1 MMNETDTQ
9 KSTKVLNRTAKPERS
24 GVPKWIPEQEK
35 NMSNINEEIA
45 LKLLPSDLR
54 KATATMETREARY
67 LVDTYYQMQD
77 YRMASSSQVRSIGRD
92 GEPHATLDF
101 FGSQFATLEKQIK
114 GSLKSYAEGD
124 PLGVW
129 AMSNYGI
136 GPVIAAGL
144 LAHIDIS
151 KAPTVGHIWAFAG
164 LDPTRKWEKG
174 QKRPHNAK
182 LKVLC
187 WKIGES
193 FKKFSGRDDCYYGKL
208 YQQRKTY
215 EVERDEAVIKVSH
228 SEMMSMLDAKRG
240 VGSEDDGARMA
251 DAPSPQQVP
260 VDGSLVTFYKIGNDW
275 FGGGNAKWCE
285 ETLRTK
291 NIKDADTLAKYRSG
305 HLPAGRLDMRAARW
319 ATKLFLAHYHG
330 EGYRL
335 HFGEEPPLPYPIAH
349 LGHAHMIH
357 PAVPSAVAS

>member
-1 MMNETDTQ
+1 
-9 KSTKVLNRTAKPERS
+9 
-24 GVPKWIPEQEK
+24 
-35 NMSNINEEIA
+35 MSNINEEIA
-45 LKLLPSDLR
+45 LRLLPSDLR

-101 FGSQFATLEKQIK
+101 FGGQFATLEKQIK

-208 YQQRKTY
+208 YQQRKAY
-215 EVERDEAVIKVSH
+215 EVERDEAVLVVPEGVSI
-228 SEMMSMLDAKRG
+228 ETEYTDQEVFIGTFVLDGNA
-240 VGSEDDGARMA
+240 
-251 DAPSPQQVP
+251 
-260 VDGSLVTFYKIGNDW
+260 VTAYKIPQGGTARGIW
-275 FGGGNAKWCE
+275 MYGGNAKWCM
-285 ETLRTK
+285 ETLTTK

-349 LGHAHMIH
+349 LGHTHMIN